1 MASAEHA
8 EGSLEYPRYLGRCLG
23 IASKQVPK
31 LVHGVRGQAWF
42 AMETD
47 VTRVLCEPVVKN
59 RDVKG
64 DGAHI
69 CGRHEKKVFK
79 ACSLYA
85 LGLAGPSRDTRQVPS
100 CPRSQSL
107 P

>member
-1 MASAEHA
+1 MASAEHS
-8 EGSLEYPRYLGRCLG
+8 EGSLEYPRYLGRRLG

-69 CGRHEKKVFK
+69 CGRHEKK
-79 ACSLYA
+79 SLQ
-85 LGLAGPSRDTRQVPS
+85 GLFSLPLGPSWSFP
-100 CPRSQSL
+100 
-107 P
+107 

>member
-69 CGRHEKKVFK
+69 CDRHEKK
-79 ACSLYA
+79 SLQ
-85 LGLAGPSRDTRQVPS
+85 GLFSLPLGPSWSFP
-100 CPRSQSL
+100 
-107 P
+107 